1 MGRRS
6 IEKERIRDPRK
17 RKAWID
23 RIAPVFLEK
32 GFTQYNMDELS
43 KELGC
48 SKATLYK
55 HFESHKEI
63 VSILLSEKIMNLQL
77 FQQILHE
84 DRESYED
91 RYKRAVTYVSTELA
105 DVSNV
110 FLSQLKTVYPD
121 IWSLVD
127 QFKQMAIGVLK
138 EFYTKGIQAEVFH
151 PLNPEMMALSDELF
165 FDVLTDPQ
173 FLQSK
178 GMTLKGAFDDYFEM
192 RFNGILRSSE
202 T

>member
-1 MGRRS
+1 MGRHS
-6 IEKERIRDPRK
+6 VEKVRVKDPKK
-17 RKAWID
+17 RKAIIE
-23 RIAPVFLEK
+23 RIAPIFLEQ
-32 GFTQYNMDELS
+32 GFTQFNMDQLA
-43 KELGC
+43 KKLGC

-77 FQQILHE
+77 FQQILE
-84 DRESYED
+84 NESESFEA
-91 RYKRAVTYVSTELA
+91 RYKQAVTYVSTELA

-110 FLSQLKTVYPD
+110 FLSQLKAVYPD

-127 QFKQMAIGVLK
+127 QFKKMALDVLK
-138 EFYTKGIQAEVFH
+138 AFYAHGIDAKVFH

-192 RFNGILRSSE
+192 RFNGILISD
-202 T
+202 

>member
-6 IEKERIRDPRK
+6 IEKERIRDPKK

-121 IWSLVD
+121 IWSLVN

>member
-6 IEKERIRDPRK
+6 IEKDRIKDPKK
-17 RKAWID
+17 RKAMIE
-23 RIAPVFLEK
+23 RIAPIFLER
-32 GFTQYNMDELS
+32 GFTQYNMDSLS

-77 FQQILHE
+77 FQQILE
-84 DRESYED
+84 DDFVSFED
-91 RYKRAVTYVSTELA
+91 RYKQAVTYVSTELA

-127 QFKQMAIGVLK
+127 QFKKMALEVLK
-138 EFYTKGIQAEVFH
+138 AFYSRGIDAKVFH
-151 PLNPEMMALSDELF
+151 PLNPEMMVLSDELF
-165 FDVLTDPQ
+165 FDVLTDAQ

-192 RFNGILRSSE
+192 RFHGILLG
-202 T
+202 